1 MLSRNLEQTL
11 HRSLS
16 FASDRRHEYA
26 TLEHLL
32 LGLADD
38 TDACNGAARLRC
50 RSEEAPCRN

>member
-11 HRSLS
+11 HRALSL
-16 FASDRRHEYA
+16 ASERKHEYA

-38 TDACNGAARLRC
+38 TDAAT
-50 RSEEAPCRN
+50 